1 MHRTYIRYT
10 KKKNLH
16 KNINK
21 KTTDAMASKTSLSGS
36 VIDTVIKTRN
46 LRTML
51 VECHDDDTH
60 LTFHDTPLIEIG
72 LMSTKQGGKKA

>member
-10 KKKNLH
+10 KKKNLQ

-36 VIDTVIKTRN
+36 VIDTIIKTRN
-46 LRTML
+46 FGTVL
-51 VECHDDDTH
+51 VECHDDDTP
-60 LTFHDTPLIEIG
+60 LTFHDT
-72 LMSTKQGGKKA
+72 S

>member
-10 KKKNLH
+10 KKKNLQ

-21 KTTDAMASKTSLSGS
+21 KTTDAMASKTSISES

-46 LRTML
+46 LRTVL
-51 VECHDDDTH
+51 VECHDDDTP
-60 LTFHDTPLIEIG
+60 LIFHDTSFFSLRTIG
-72 LMSTKQGGKKA
+72 TY